1 MLNIFGNIIGKVA
14 KVFAKAGSTAC
25 VWFLVDEPQAPHSIV
40 EK

>member
-25 VWFLVDEPQAPHSIV
+25 VIIWFDEPVAPTSII